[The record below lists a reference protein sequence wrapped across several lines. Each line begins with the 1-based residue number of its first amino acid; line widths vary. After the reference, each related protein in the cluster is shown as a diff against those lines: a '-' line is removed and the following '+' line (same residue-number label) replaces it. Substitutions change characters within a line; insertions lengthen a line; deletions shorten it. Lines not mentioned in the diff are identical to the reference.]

1 MTIMTIMTMMTMM
14 TMMTIMTLMTML
26 SMMTMVSMIMM
37 LAMKGWCKDRRA
49 APPWKAPG
57 LLLTLLAPME
67 TLRMT
72 SF

>member
-1 MTIMTIMTMMTMM
+1 
-14 TMMTIMTLMTML
+14 MTIMTLMTML

-57 LLLTLLAPME
+57 LLLTLLIGANGNIEDDKFLIKGVNMC
-67 TLRMT
+67 
-72 SF
+72 